1 MEAAAK
7 CRRRK
12 LWGDSRVT
20 ANLCS
25 LRSHIHKAG
34 LGYPFNRTGCRLRRW
49 ITLVLAR
56 TIRGPWA
63 SSRPGSAPMRTV
75 LDYLEWR
82 DGTLASP
89 ARTAATM
96 VAGGWAMGASGA
108 PGAAAVVR

>member
-1 MEAAAK
+1 MGSGSSLEAGTT
-7 CRRRK
+7 R
-12 LWGDSRVT
+12 GG
-20 ANLCS
+20 
-25 LRSHIHKAG
+25 RSSEYKNH

-49 ITLVLAR
+49 MTLVLAR

-75 LDYLEWR
+75 WTTWS
-82 DGTLASP
+82 GCVGPLASP